1 MKLYAKKGDAVAMII
16 TGNKTEYSEGAGVA
30 WHGILCLVSR
40 APGLP
45 NDLLVQLKVLAGFE
59 AKVSIG
65 LGKASTSSFGGVASC
80 CEVAKVNNLC
90 LQTAQCGPGQGG
102 GALELHES
110 EMGSGAVQI

>member
-45 NDLLVQLKVLAGFE
+45 NDLLVQ
-59 AKVSIG
+59 
-65 LGKASTSSFGGVASC
+65 
-80 CEVAKVNNLC
+80 
-90 LQTAQCGPGQGG
+90 
-102 GALELHES
+102 
-110 EMGSGAVQI
+110 